1 MKLSRISIVTLFVG
15 LIAATSGCTLVNR
28 VRAKNALNEGASAY
42 RQGNFAEAEQK
53 FRYAYDLDP
62 SQKNAPLFIARA
74 VQQQYKPGVQ
84 TPENVQK
91 GQAAIDAYQAILD
104 RDPTNEDAYKA
115 IVFLY
120 GQMRNEDKVRE
131 MLTQRASL
139 NSIPAEKR
147 SEALT
152 ILASKQWQCAY
163 DITELKENKE
173 TQTQTTGEQVK
184 VAVKYKKPANQ
195 ADFDRARQCVT
206 EGLKLAEQAVSLDAN
221 NPNSWSYRAN
231 LLREAAKL
239 AEMEGNAE
247 AKADYDKQYEQALET
262 HRRLSEEA
270 AKKKEAEEAAK
281 GEKKPPAS

>member
-1 MKLSRISIVTLFVG
+1 MKLSRISTVALLVA
-15 LIAATSGCTLVNR
+15 LAAGMSGCTLVNR

-53 FRYAYDLDP
+53 FRYAYELDP

-91 GQAAIDAYQAILD
+91 GQDAIAAYQEILN

-131 MLTQRASL
+131 MLAQRASL
-139 NSIPAEKR
+139 GSIAPEKR
-147 SEALT
+147 AEALT
-152 ILASKQWQCAY
+152 ILASKQWQCSY

-173 TQTQTTGEQVK
+173 TQTQTEQDKVR

-195 ADFDRARQCVT
+195 ADFDKAKQCVT
-206 EGLKLAEQAVSLDAN
+206 EGLKLAEQAVNLDPN

-247 AKADYDKQYEQALET
+247 AKADYDRQYEQALET

-281 GEKKPPAS
+281 GSKQPAS